1 MINKQKN
8 IFIIA
13 NCSWYIYNFR
23 LEFIEELHNR
33 GYKIILICN
42 KDKYNKYLSRF
53 IFRFESLFLIRGSE
67 NPLIEFITIIR
78 ILFLYLKYKPYLVH
92 NFTIKP
98 CIYGSLIARILNCK
112 IIINHITGLG
122 PSLLSSRLKIKI
134 LNKILNPIYRFSFNN
149 KNIVNIFHNSSDRD
163 TFIQRNLTVLDNTFI
178 IKGSGVDIKYFY
190 QKKLN
195 EKFNNKIHILFPA
208 RIIKQKG
215 IIELL
220 KACKELWSQN
230 YQFTLNIVG
239 EIDKHNKSSLKE
251 SNINELFNNSNI
263 KFLGKSDNMLEV
275 YKNTD
280 IVVLPSWREGLS
292 KALLESAAMSLPIIT
307 TDVPGC
313 RDVIKNNYSGILV
326 PLKDIKKLKSAIKNL
341 IDNPKLAKQYGKNA
355 RKVIEKDFEVSYI
368 NNKILNIYH
377 EYLNN

>member
-1 MINKQKN
+1 MNAKDKY
-8 IFIIA
+8 IFVIA

-23 LEFIEELHNR
+23 YELFKELNNR
-33 GYKIILICN
+33 GYKIILISN
-42 KDKYNKYLSRF
+42 KDKYYRFINKF
-53 IFRFESLFLIRGSE
+53 IFRFENLFLIRGSE
-67 NPLIEFITIIR
+67 NLLIELITIIQ
-78 ILFLYLKYKPYLVH
+78 IIFLYLKYKPYIVI

-98 CIYGSLIARILNCK
+98 CIYGSLIARSLNCK
-112 IIINHITGLG
+112 KIINHITGLG
-122 PSLLSSRLKIKI
+122 PSFFSSRLKIKI
-134 LNKILNPIYRFSFNN
+134 LNKVLDPIYRFSFNN
-149 KNIVNIFHNSSDRD
+149 KNVINIFHNNYDR
-163 TFIQRNLTVLDNTFI
+163 NTFVKKNFAKLENTFLI
-178 IKGSGVDIKYFY
+178 GGSGVDIKYFS
-190 QKKLN
+190 QEESSHKV
-195 EKFNNKIHILFPA
+195 NKNVQILFPA
-208 RIIKQKG
+208 RLIKEKG
-215 IIELL
+215 IMELL
-220 KACKELWSQN
+220 NACKELWLQN

-239 EIDKHNKSSLKE
+239 EIDKHNQSCLEE

-263 KFLGKSDNMLEV
+263 KFLGKSDNMLDV

-326 PLKDIKKLKSAIKNL
+326 PLRDIKKLKFAIKNI

-355 RKVIEKDFEVSYI
+355 RKVIEKDFEVNYI

-377 EYLNN
+377 QYLNN